1 MKKGVGQSKPPA
13 AKPKQSKLVVV
24 KNTSFKLKQ
33 RYHRIAPKLEFSNTL
48 DDPIEI
54 EEVEDEGSVQRE
66 KVGFIKDESKKQDS
80 SVAYKEGHSSNGLS
94 ESKEGHF
101 STS

>member
-1 MKKGVGQSKPPA
+1 M
-13 AKPKQSKLVVV
+13 
-24 KNTSFKLKQ
+24 
-33 RYHRIAPKLEFSNTL
+33 
-48 DDPIEI
+48 
-54 EEVEDEGSVQRE
+54 QRE